1 MFKYKLYNRY
11 IMKTTIQVNKKT
23 LERLKTFKIT
33 KRDTYEE
40 IINRLM
46 DK

>member
-1 MFKYKLYNRY
+1 
-11 IMKTTIQVNKKT
+11 MKTTIQINKET